1 MTMLHAYDCVASAN
15 LTPAHVGVV
24 IFMEGWQQ
32 DRGQAAD
39 AVQACKQSP
48 VLGNLKGSSCQLSA
62 GLKGSSCQLS
72 AGLKQTCVKQ
82 DQQLPT
88 ATKLDL

>member
-1 MTMLHAYDCVASAN
+1 MHDYDCVASAR

-24 IFMEGWQQ
+24 ISMEGWQQ
-32 DRGQAAD
+32 DRVQAAD
-39 AVQACKQSP
+39 AMQACKQSP
-48 VLGNLKGSSCQLSA
+48 VHGNLKGSSCQLSA

-72 AGLKQTCVKQ
+72 AGLKQTWVKQ

-88 ATKLDL
+88 TTKPDL